1 VRSQELGIDNIS
13 TRTGNLWIA
22 LSLKAFPLKGI
33 LKLWTSRVGLGAC
46 VIKCVFDIVVYD
58 VF

>member
-33 LKLWTSRVGLGAC
+33 LNYGLGELGW
-46 VIKCVFDIVVYD
+46 VHV
-58 VF
+58 